1 MEKNITTAQERD
13 NSLDSSKKIGLI
25 VALALI
31 AIAGAWYYF
40 IKRK

>member
-1 MEKNITTAQERD
+1 MQTTITTAQERD

-25 VALALI
+25 VLLALI
-31 AIAGAWYYF
+31 AIAAAWYYF